1 MPRQLTVCDHPL
13 LQDKLARLRDRST
26 SPKAFRRLMTES
38 GTILGIEALRSLKTR
53 KASVRTPLASAPGRI
68 EDEPVAVVAVLRA
81 GLGLVP
87 GLLRLVPHA
96 AIGHIGLYRNEETLN
111 PVRYYVRLPKNLR
124 EYNVLLCDPM
134 LATGGSACEA
144 ISILKNSGARKI
156 ALLSVIAAKAG
167 VSRVASH
174 HPDVRVYTAGLDPK
188 LNKEGFIVPGLGD
201 AGDRLFGTLED

>member
-1 MPRQLTVCDHPL
+1 MPRPIIVCDHPL

-26 SPKAFRRLMTES
+26 SPKAFRRLMTEA
-38 GTILGIEALRSLKTR
+38 GTILGIEALRSIKTR
-53 KASVRTPLASAPGRI
+53 RATVKTPLANAPARL

-87 GLLRLVPHA
+87 GLLRVVPHA

-111 PVRYYVRLPKNLR
+111 PVRYYVRLPSKLHR
-124 EYNVLLCDPM
+124 YNVLLCDPM

-156 ALLSVIAAKAG
+156 SLLSVIAAKAG
-167 VSRVASH
+167 VRRVARQ
-174 HPDVRVYTAGLDPK
+174 HPDVRVLTAGLDPK
-188 LNKEGFIVPGLGD
+188 LNAEGFIVPGLGD
-201 AGDRLFGTLED
+201 AGDRLFGTLEE